1 MYLVWGKFKFQLL
14 ECFNGSCCGLKT
26 HLIVKQK
33 NQLNRKPLRLL
44 QSTKNL
50 PQILVVLMP
59 SDQKKNLITALFS
72 TMVQLEK
79 NDAKFKV
86 DL

>member
-1 MYLVWGKFKFQLL
+1 VWEKFKFQLR

-33 NQLNRKPLRLL
+33 NQSNRKPLRLL
-44 QSTKNL
+44 QSTKDL

-59 SDQKKNLITALFS
+59 SDQKKSDHSALFYNGAIGK
-72 TMVQLEK
+72 Q
-79 NDAKFKV
+79 
-86 DL
+86 